1 MIKLLLL
8 LLFGGLKGAKLGT
21 TGVSM
26 LVSLALYASI
36 WGWRF
41 AAGFIA
47 CLFVHEMGHVIAAR
61 QRGLAVS
68 APAFIP
74 FMGAFITMRDA
85 PPDVETEAHVAIGG
99 PLLGSIAA
107 FGFYFAGQ
115 WDNDRLLLAIA
126 YSGFVLN
133 LFNLLPISP
142 LDGGRIVAVLG
153 PRIWLAGVPLL
164 VALFAYRPSPMLLVI
179 ALFAAPRILQAWRYQ
194 KDAPENRAYYAIPA
208 AKKFEYGG
216 MYLGMV
222 VTLAIM
228 AYEVHAG
235 LTSTTLPPVWYPRS
249 GA

>member
-1 MIKLLLL
+1 MIRVVLL

-21 TGVSM
+21 TGLSM

-36 WGWRF
+36 WGWRY
-41 AAGFIA
+41 AAGFLA
-47 CLFVHEMGHVIAAR
+47 CLFIHEMGHVIAAQ

-74 FMGAFITMRDA
+74 FMGAFITMREA

-99 PLLGSIAA
+99 PLLGSVAA
-107 FGFYFAGQ
+107 FGFYFAGD
-115 WDNDRLLLAIA
+115 WGGDRLLLAIA

-153 PRIWLAGVPLL
+153 PRMWLVGVPLL
-164 VALFAYRPSPMLLVI
+164 AVLFIYRPSPMLLVV
-179 ALFAAPRILQAWRYQ
+179 AVLAAPQVLKALRYNRN
-194 KDAPENRAYYAIPA
+194 APENRAYYTIPA
-208 AKKFEYGG
+208 AKKLEYGVT
-216 MYLGMV
+216 YLGLV

-228 AYEVHAG
+228 AYQVHERLG
-235 LTSTTLPPVWYPRS
+235 TGR
-249 GA
+249 